1 MNRIPQNDPGFL
13 NFQRSLRARNRKKRW
28 KRTAIVFATV
38 LLLLSLAAGGVFLI
52 WKQGEPQK
60 TPSALPN
67 DTENTTVEQNPPEN
81 PGDPDEP
88 TPDNPSENPTNPDEP
103 TPDNPDDPDDPPE
116 KQNKVV
122 YVDAGHGFSNSY
134 GVADK
139 GAGDGTPYHT
149 LTGKLESDLNL
160 EIAMKVKEVLISMGY
175 DVRMSR
181 ESESTEHVTIN
192 ERVKAANDSDADI
205 FVSIH
210 ANSSTSASAKGAR
223 VYYSTLN
230 LGAAKCERYANCV
243 AAALNSTEGASL
255 KTVTVNTD
263 RPDVGVIKGVRVPT
277 VLVETCFLTNEE
289 DAALAASEA
298 WIALMAEGICRG
310 IDNYFVQSEQ
320 GA

>member
-13 NFQRSLRARNRKKRW
+13 SFQRSLRARNRKKRL
-28 KRTAIVFATV
+28 KRTVIVLVTA
-38 LLLLSLAAGGVFLI
+38 LLLLSLLAGGVFLI

-60 TPSALPN
+60 TPDLLPDSGE
-67 DTENTTVEQNPPEN
+67 DTTPEQNPAEDSTNDPASPEN
-81 PGDPDEP
+81 PDSPDNP
-88 TPDNPSENPTNPDEP
+88 DNPDSPDTPDNPS
-103 TPDNPDDPDDPPE
+103 E

-122 YVDAGHGFSNSY
+122 YVDAGHGFGNSY

-149 LTGKLESDLNL
+149 LTGKLESELNL
-160 EIAMKVKEVLISMGY
+160 EVALKVKEILLSMGY
-175 DVRMSR
+175 DVIMTR
-181 ESESTEHVTIN
+181 ESESTEYVTIN
-192 ERVKAANDSDADI
+192 DRVAAVNASDADI

-210 ANSSTSASAKGAR
+210 ANSSTASSAKGAR

-230 LGAAKCERYANCV
+230 LGAAKCEKYANCM
-243 AAALNSTEGASL
+243 AAALNATEGASL
-255 KTVTVNTD
+255 KTVTVSTD
-263 RPDVGVIKGVRVPT
+263 RPDVGVIKGVKVPT

-289 DAALAASEA
+289 DAALAASEE

-310 IDNYFVQSEQ
+310 IENYLTLSEQ